1 MSKLSDGY
9 IACIAAVVARIN
21 RDVGSGQPRR
31 RTSRPRAAPIDGEA
45 FALAQDR
52 VLPIRYDGDAQRIVE
67 SASNLTRLKMIR
79 ALSETPLA
87 ASDLARIVSRTAPAT
102 SQHIKVLR
110 EINAIAATRT
120 GNIVRYHLTNEPSAH
135 ILVAIARAFDA
146 LRER

>member
-1 MSKLSDGY
+1 MT
-9 IACIAAVVARIN
+9 RIK
-21 RDVGSGQPRR
+21 RDVGSSPTRR
-31 RTSRPRAAPIDGEA
+31 RSARPRSNPIDGAA

-52 VLPIRYDGDAQRIVE
+52 VLPIRYDGDAERIVE

-79 ALSETPLA
+79 ALFETPLA

-110 EINAIAATRT
+110 DINAIAPTRS
-120 GNIVRYHLTNEPSAH
+120 GNVVRYHLTNEPSAH
-135 ILVAIARAFDA
+135 ILVSIARAFDA